1 MQTRIILGNGAPIAA
16 QLPLLRYSRYRLTFL
31 EAPTKKAELLE
42 AERAKDEVRDIQTL
56 MDYVGDA
63 FDKQQMDINQDAITM
78 DLRITQ
84 LRSQIRINV
93 DKIKMVSSETT
104 IKYLE
109 EDITKLEA
117 EIAELTL
124 ERQTKEQQ
132 KPTDMEKVKAY
143 VRYFLEHLEELLL
156 GHGNAELQAKYFG
169 VIFNEAPTYE
179 DIVSGT
185 PDCSKITGVNEVF
198 KAKKSLTG
206 LMAGARGHI
215 PNF

>member
-1 MQTRIILGNGAPIAA
+1 M
-16 QLPLLRYSRYRLTFL
+16 
-31 EAPTKKAELLE
+31 E
-42 AERAKDEVRDIQTL
+42 
-56 MDYVGDA
+56 YVGDA
-63 FDKQQMDINQDAITM
+63 FDKQQMSVHQDAITM
-78 DLRITQ
+78 DLRLTQ
-84 LRSQIRINV
+84 LRNQIRINV

-109 EDITKLEA
+109 EDISQLES

-132 KPTDMEKVKAY
+132 KPADMEKMKAY

-156 GHGNAELQAKYFG
+156 GYGNPVLQAKYFG
-169 VIFNEAPTYE
+169 LIFNEAPTYE

-185 PDCSKITGVNEVF
+185 PDCSEITGVNEVF
-198 KAKKSLTG
+198 KAKKSLAR